1 MTTKPMTWT
10 KFLESFTEEDWKEIV
25 ADDQCFTKNGA
36 IGNCLLREK
45 AQEWEANI
53 NHSIGVI
60 ITMRNITYEAYKYF
74 TNKYF
79 ESIYSKEP
87 LLK

>member
-25 ADDQCFTKNGA
+25 ADDQRFTKNSV
-36 IGNCLLREK
+36 IGDCLLREK

-53 NHSIGVI
+53 NYSGGVI
-60 ITMRNITYEAYKYF
+60 MTMRNISHEAYKYF

-87 LLK
+87 LVK